1 MLNTSKD
8 ILYLVLS
15 FCILW
20 ITVFIC
26 WLLYY
31 FISTVG
37 GVRKIVK
44 GVEDK
49 VAKVDAL
56 LNLVKEKVEH
66 SATYL
71 GLLVEGIAK
80 VVGYL
85 KDKKNNWRNN
95 DDLEDNEDEAEEK
108 PKKKFGKKIKVK

>member
-1 MLNTSKD
+1 MLDTSKD
-8 ILYLVLS
+8 LLYLVIS
-15 FCILW
+15 FCLIW

-31 FISTVG
+31 FIAIIG
-37 GVRKIVK
+37 GVKKIIK

-49 VAKVDAL
+49 IEKVDAL
-56 LNLVKEKVEH
+56 LNLVKEKGEH

-85 KDKKNNWRNN
+85 KDKKNNWQDQ
-95 DDLEDNEDEAEEK
+95 DDEDKPEEK
-108 PKKKFGKKIKVK
+108 PKKKSGKKVKVVEE